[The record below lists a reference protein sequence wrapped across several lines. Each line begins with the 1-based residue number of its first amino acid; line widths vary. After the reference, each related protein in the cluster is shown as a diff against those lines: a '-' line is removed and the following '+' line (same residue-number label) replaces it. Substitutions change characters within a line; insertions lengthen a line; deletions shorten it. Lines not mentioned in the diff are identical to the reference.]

1 MIFSTNRRRTIFIEI
16 LRAWLSLTFGS
27 ARLPPAIP
35 TEVPTRRI
43 GLAVRILL
51 AHFFSEPVAAR
62 ALIQRRRDAAHS

>member
-1 MIFSTNRRRTIFIEI
+1 MTSIADARPTRPAPAISRR
-16 LRAWLSLTFGS
+16 LLDS
-27 ARLPPAIP
+27 PPAIP
-35 TEVPTRRI
+35 TEVPMRRI

>member
-1 MIFSTNRRRTIFIEI
+1 M
-16 LRAWLSLTFGS
+16 
-27 ARLPPAIP
+27 
-35 TEVPTRRI
+35 RRI